1 MGGKVNEHAVFSPE
15 AVDLPPGPCHT
26 AEPMSSLAVSILT
39 LCAIAITVALV
50 TVLFSLKRLI
60 ERGEAVLALVER
72 EIRPTASQLG
82 ALTEELR
89 GVSHQVTLE
98 LARIGLIT
106 RRLEDITATI
116 AKVVGVVGGIAQVTR
131 LGGVAIGL
139 QRGLGVFLSRLRK
152 RPAW

>member
-1 MGGKVNEHAVFSPE
+1 MTRKVNEHAVFSPE
-15 AVDLPPGPCHT
+15 AVDLPGGPCHT
-26 AEPMSSLAVSILT
+26 ATPMNSLAVTVLV

-60 ERGEAVLALVER
+60 DRGEAVLTLVER

-98 LARIGLIT
+98 LERIGLIT
-106 RRLEDITATI
+106 RRLDDITATI

-139 QRGLGVFLSRLRK
+139 QRGLGVFISRLR
-152 RPAW
+152 RRLA

>member
-1 MGGKVNEHAVFSPE
+1 
-15 AVDLPPGPCHT
+15 
-26 AEPMSSLAVSILT
+26 MSSLAVTMLT

-116 AKVVGVVGGIAQVTR
+116 AKVVGVVGGIAQITR

-152 RPAW
+152 RHAW

>member
-1 MGGKVNEHAVFSPE
+1 MN
-15 AVDLPPGPCHT
+15 
-26 AEPMSSLAVSILT
+26 SLAVTVLV

-60 ERGEAVLALVER
+60 ERGEGVLTLIER

-106 RRLEDITATI
+106 RRLEEITGTV
-116 AKVVGVVGGIAQVTR
+116 AKVIGVVGGIAQVTR

-139 QRGLGVFLSRLRK
+139 QRGLGVFISRLRK
-152 RPAW
+152 RYA

>member
-1 MGGKVNEHAVFSPE
+1 
-15 AVDLPPGPCHT
+15 
-26 AEPMSSLAVSILT
+26 MSSLAVTMLT

-139 QRGLGVFLSRLRK
+139 QRGLGVFLSRLKK
-152 RPAW
+152 RHAW

>member
-1 MGGKVNEHAVFSPE
+1 
-15 AVDLPPGPCHT
+15 
-26 AEPMSSLAVSILT
+26 MSSLAVTILT

-139 QRGLGVFLSRLRK
+139 QRGLGVFLSRLKK
-152 RPAW
+152 RHAW

>member
-1 MGGKVNEHAVFSPE
+1 
-15 AVDLPPGPCHT
+15 
-26 AEPMSSLAVSILT
+26 MSSLAVTILT

-116 AKVVGVVGGIAQVTR
+116 AKVVGVGGGIAQVTR

-139 QRGLGVFLSRLRK
+139 QRGLGVFLSRLKK
-152 RPAW
+152 RHAW

>member
-1 MGGKVNEHAVFSPE
+1 MN
-15 AVDLPPGPCHT
+15 
-26 AEPMSSLAVSILT
+26 SLAVTVLV

-60 ERGEAVLALVER
+60 ERGEAVLTLIER

-106 RRLEDITATI
+106 RRLEEITGTL
-116 AKVVGVVGGIAQVTR
+116 AKVIGVVGGIAQVTR

-139 QRGLGVFLSRLRK
+139 QRGLGVFISRLRK
-152 RPAW
+152 RYA